1 MTPPGSCI
9 THVFAKIVSYAQE
22 GFQQKTGDSEA
33 SAQRLAAQKEGPSE
47 SKNCD

>member
-22 GFQQKTGDSEA
+22 GFQQKTDDSEA
-33 SAQRLAAQKEGPSE
+33 SEYLAAQKEEEPSE